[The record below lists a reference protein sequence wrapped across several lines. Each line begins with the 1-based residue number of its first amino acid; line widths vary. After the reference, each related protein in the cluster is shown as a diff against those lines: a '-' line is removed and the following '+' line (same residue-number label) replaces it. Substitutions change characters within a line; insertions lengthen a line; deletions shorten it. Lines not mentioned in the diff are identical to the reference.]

1 MNLEMQRGLG
11 IATLKARADCC
22 DACRILVS
30 IRNMMADELEAEPL
44 TPQPAPAPFDLAA
57 KFEEAGFTPA
67 HA

>member
-22 DACRILVS
+22 ASCRILVD
-30 IRNMMADELEAEPL
+30 IRNMMADELEATPL
-44 TPQPAPAPFDLAA
+44 VPTPPPAAVDLDRV
-57 KFEEAGFTPA
+57 FEEAGFTPA